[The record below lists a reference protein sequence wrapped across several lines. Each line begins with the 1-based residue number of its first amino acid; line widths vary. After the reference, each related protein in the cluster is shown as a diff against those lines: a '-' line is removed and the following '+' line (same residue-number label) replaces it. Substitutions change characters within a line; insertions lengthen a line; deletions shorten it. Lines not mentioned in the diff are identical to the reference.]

1 MSDERVI
8 KMYRKI
14 EADDVI
20 FSNLP
25 ALCEPQACFSAKL
38 SADKWKTTTYK
49 TAKVSGTMIS
59 AEMSVTPPPLA
70 LSPGLTGWHRI
81 YVCLFAGVTG
91 RTYISLR
98 LSADRAPAFFSIGNM
113 YEGVNKGSYWSD
125 REQCEESFW
134 KCADMTGQM
143 LTIAK
148 SAAEFQSEATLMWVR
163 FAPMT
168 DEEVAAELADRGRKD
183 VKRLHA
189 HSDMEWPTFSAPQ
202 TPDDYA
208 AMIEEYALADVE
220 LISAE
225 VSIVKHP
232 YRQQP
237 ETDITLLPEW
247 PRCKWGVL
255 NALGERY
262 EEIYAELIERAHG
275 YGMNIL
281 AAFRCG
287 LSPNPFVLGDQDF
300 VHQNTAL
307 YCRDRDG
314 EEVAFL
320 SYAYQP
326 TQNYIIDGFLH
337 KAAMGFDGASLIFTR
352 GLFVLFEQPVLD
364 EFAARFGTDP
374 DPRTLPLRDV
384 RLTAVRCEVMTGFMR
399 RLRRALD
406 EFSAAHNRE
415 RMLINAFVCY
425 TLFDSKLMGLDVEA
439 WAREGLIDC
448 VVPSN
453 MMTFEV
459 LDGFWDEGNPAL
471 IDLSKYA
478 RGKREN
484 PYSPIQRI
492 HENRLDKLVE
502 NCSEWMQVSDH
513 YNIKVYFE
521 LPWENTTAPEA
532 IRDYAEKLYE
542 RGAENLSLW
551 DCYIGRV
558 QYRPEWQITS
568 KLGHKDELKLMPREN
583 SGYRGLHRILSLN
596 GCSLAAYN
604 PEWCG

>member
-1 MSDERVI
+1 
-8 KMYRKI
+8 MYNKI
-14 EADDVI
+14 GKNDVI
-20 FSNLP
+20 FSDLP
-25 ALCEPQACFSAKL
+25 AQCKPQACFSDTL

-70 LSPGLTGWHRI
+70 LSPELTGWHRI
-81 YVCLFAGVTG
+81 YVCLFAGVVG

-98 LSADRAPAFFSIGNM
+98 LSADRAPSFFSIGNM
-113 YEGVNKGSYWSD
+113 YDGVNNGSYWSD

-148 SAAEFQSEATLMWVR
+148 SAAQFQSEATLMWVR
-163 FAPMT
+163 FVPMT
-168 DEEVAAELADRGRKD
+168 DGEVAAELADRARKD

-189 HSDMEWPTFSAPQ
+189 HSDMEWPTFSAPE
-202 TPDDYA
+202 TVDEYA

-225 VSIVKHP
+225 VSIVKSP
-232 YRQQP
+232 YQQKP
-237 ETDITLLPEW
+237 DINIELLPEW
-247 PRCKWGVL
+247 PRCKWHVL
-255 NALGERY
+255 KALGERY
-262 EEIYAELIERAHG
+262 DEIYTELIKRAHE
-275 YGMNIL
+275 YGMKML
-281 AAFRCG
+281 ATFRCG
-287 LSPNPFVLGDQDF
+287 ISPNPFTLGDQDF
-300 VHQNTAL
+300 VHQNPQL

-314 EEVAFL
+314 EEVAFM
-320 SYAYQP
+320 SYAYQS
-326 TQNYIIDGFLH
+326 TRDYIIDGFLH

-352 GLFVLFEQPVLD
+352 GIFVLFEQPVLD
-364 EFAARFGTDP
+364 EFAARFGTDI
-374 DPRTLPLRDV
+374 DPRTLPFQDE
-384 RLTAVRCEVMTGFMR
+384 RLAAVRCDVMTDFMR
-399 RLRRALD
+399 SLRRALD
-406 EFSAAHNRE
+406 EFSAEHKRE
-415 RMLINAFVCY
+415 KMMINAFVCY

-453 MMTFEV
+453 MMTFEI
-459 LDGFWDEGNPAL
+459 LDGMWDENNPAR

-478 RGKREN
+478 HGKIEN
-484 PYSPIQRI
+484 PYSPIQRMYGNSM
-492 HENRLDKLVE
+492 EKMAE
-502 NCSEWMQVSDH
+502 NCSDWVRMAKL

-521 LPWENTTAPEA
+521 MPWENTTAPEV
-532 IRDYAEKLYE
+532 IRDYAEKLYS

-568 KLGHKDELKLMPREN
+568 KLGHRDELRLMPREN
-583 SGYRGLHRILSLN
+583 SGYRSLYRILSL
-596 GCSLAAYN
+596 GGHSLAAYN